1 MVELQLVG
9 HGCTLEVY
17 GIMNNLFYWIAYLP
31 PQLTQVTIVTF
42 LTPVFYFILFMEL
55 TSVFGYGSS
64 FETLLQYLH

>member
-17 GIMNNLFYWIAYLP
+17 GIAYLP